1 MIRSI
6 LLATD
11 TSEGA
16 KVATTYATY
25 LCYKLDALLK
35 AVYVL
40 DSRLIHMHYWRDYGA
55 ISLPT
60 TTFSKQTEEILNQV
74 GQALLEQVEEKAAE
88 ANVPYHSELLTGI
101 PAVEIL
107 NAVRDCDLIVMGR
120 QGESSKLEAGKRL
133 GSVAERILRNAKQP
147 VLIAPNSY
155 QPIERVILGFDGS
168 NHARAAMQ
176 TAANI
181 SESLSLPLLAISVQ
195 ESLDRAELLL
205 KTVKRYAKTYDLEV
219 TTLPLEGHPTDVLLQ
234 QTQVGDLL
242 VIGAFGE
249 GRVREWLLGSTTEAI
264 LRTAEVPI
272 ILQR

>member
-6 LLATD
+6 LLAAD

-16 KVATTYATY
+16 KVATTYATH
-25 LCYKLDALLK
+25 LCHKLDAILN

-40 DSRLIHMHYWRDYGA
+40 DSRLINMHYWRDYGG

-60 TTFSKQTEEILNQV
+60 ATFSKQTEEALNKV
-74 GQALLEQVEEKAAE
+74 GQAVLEQVEEKAAE
-88 ANVPYHSELLTGI
+88 ANVTYHSEVLKGI

-107 NAVRDCDLIVMGR
+107 NAFQNSDLLVMGR
-120 QGESSKLEAGKRL
+120 QGESSNLETGKRL

-147 VLIAPNSY
+147 VLIAPDEY
-155 QPIERVILGFDGS
+155 QPIERVLLGFDGS
-168 NHARAAMQ
+168 GHARAAMQ
-176 TAANI
+176 TAANF
-181 SESLSLPLLAISVQ
+181 SQSLGLPLLAISVQ
-195 ESLDRAELLL
+195 EELDRAELLL
-205 KTVKRYAKTYDLEV
+205 KTVQRYAKTYEV
-219 TTLPLEGHPTDVLLQ
+219 EIATLPLEGNPTDILPKQ
-234 QTQVGDLL
+234 AKVGDLL

-249 GRVREWLLGSTTEAI
+249 GRVREWFLGSTTEAI

>member
-6 LLATD
+6 LLAAD

-25 LCYKLDALLK
+25 LCYKFDAMLK

-40 DSRLIHMHYWRDYGA
+40 DSRLINMHYWRDYGA

-60 TTFSKQTEEILNQV
+60 TTFSKQTEDALNKV
-74 GQALLEQVEEKAAE
+74 GQALLEQIEEKAAK
-88 ANVPYHSELLTGI
+88 ASITYHSELLKGI
-101 PAVEIL
+101 PAAEIL

-133 GSVAERILRNAKQP
+133 GSVAERVLRNAKPP
-147 VLIAPNSY
+147 VLIASNTY
-155 QPIERVILGFDGS
+155 QPIERIVLGFDGS

-176 TAANI
+176 TAANL
-181 SESLSLPLLAISVQ
+181 SRSLNLPLLAISAQ

-205 KTVKRYAKTYDLEV
+205 KTVQRYAKTYEIEV

-234 QTQVGDLL
+234 NTQVGDLL

-249 GRVREWLLGSTTEAI
+249 GLVREWLLGSTTEAI
-264 LRTAEVPI
+264 LRNAEIPI